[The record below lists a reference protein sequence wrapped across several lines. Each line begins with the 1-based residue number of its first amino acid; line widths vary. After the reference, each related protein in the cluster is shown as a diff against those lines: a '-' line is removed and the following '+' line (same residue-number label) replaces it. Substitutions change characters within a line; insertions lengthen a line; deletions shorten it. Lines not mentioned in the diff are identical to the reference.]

1 MPIRNLPAELEL
13 DVRRLG
19 RRRFTQLR
27 RNLQTLLIRGADMA
41 DARRWLER
49 KGCSAALA
57 DWLLEVDRPAF
68 RAVSS
73 VDWNQLENVEPAPM
87 IEVIAGVLHALAWIF
102 LTMVVLRATAGS
114 TALSLLTMPLVMI
127 VLLIA
132 FGSLQKGIR
141 EMSDAYRDWRD
152 QRSGIE

>member
-1 MPIRNLPAELEL
+1 MPIRNLPAELEV

-27 RNLQTLLIRGADMA
+27 RNLQTILIRGADLS

-57 DWLLEVDRPAF
+57 DWLLEVDRPLF
-68 RAVSS
+68 RTVSH
-73 VDWNQLENVEPAPM
+73 VDWEQIENVEPAPVF
-87 IEVIAGVLHALAWIF
+87 EVVAGVLHALAWIF
-102 LTMVVLRATAGS
+102 LTMVVMRATNGS
-114 TALSLLTMPLVMI
+114 MALSLLTMPIVMI

-132 FGSLQKGIR
+132 FGSLQKGIGELR
-141 EMSDAYRDWRD
+141 DAYRDWRD
-152 QRSGIE
+152 QGSSPE